1 MKSLADDMASAG
13 KRLDDEEVTS
23 YILSGLDIEY
33 NPVVSAVAARTEPI
47 TLGELFTQLSSFEQR
62 YALLSGHGSGSSANL
77 ASRGGRGTGNNR
89 GRGRGGRGCGR
100 GSGGRGSDS
109 SERTV
114 CQLCRKEGHTVLC
127 CYKRFDASYQGPS
140 DAKSASAATTS
151 SYGIDTNWYSDSG
164 STDHITGDLEK
175 LSVRDKYH
183 GGDQVHT
190 ANDSGMEIDQ
200 IGRSLVRTPSKNLVL
215 NNVLYVPQAS
225 KNLVSVHKLARDNDA
240 FFEFHPSYFLIK
252 DHTTKKVLLK
262 GRCEGG
268 LYPLKPFYN
277 KQAHGVTKLP
287 ASRWHSRLGHPSTVV
302 VRQVLNKNKVPFVLE
317 LNNDSVCD
325 ACQKGK
331 SHQLPYPKSTSV
343 SSAPLE
349 LVFSDVWGPAST
361 SVGKNNFYVSFIDD
375 YSKFTWIY
383 LLRHK
388 SEVFQRF
395 HDFQNLVERMFDRK
409 IVAMQTDWGRGIP
422 KTKFFFPAHWH
433 LASCVLSIC
442 ASTEWLC

>member
-151 SYGIDTNWYSDSG
+151 Y
-164 STDHITGDLEK
+164 
-175 LSVRDKYH
+175 
-183 GGDQVHT
+183 
-190 ANDSGMEIDQ
+190 M
-200 IGRSLVRTPSKNLVL
+200 
-215 NNVLYVPQAS
+215 
-225 KNLVSVHKLARDNDA
+225 
-240 FFEFHPSYFLIK
+240 
-252 DHTTKKVLLK
+252 
-262 GRCEGG
+262 
-268 LYPLKPFYN
+268 
-277 KQAHGVTKLP
+277 
-287 ASRWHSRLGHPSTVV
+287 
-302 VRQVLNKNKVPFVLE
+302 
-317 LNNDSVCD
+317 
-325 ACQKGK
+325 
-331 SHQLPYPKSTSV
+331 
-343 SSAPLE
+343 
-349 LVFSDVWGPAST
+349 AST
-361 SVGKNNFYVSFIDD
+361 RI
-375 YSKFTWIY
+375 
-383 LLRHK
+383 
-388 SEVFQRF
+388 
-395 HDFQNLVERMFDRK
+395 
-409 IVAMQTDWGRGIP
+409 GILIP
-422 KTKFFFPAHWH
+422 VRLITSRVIWR
-433 LASCVLSIC
+433 SCP
-442 ASTEWLC
+442 